1 MLENIPV
8 ERLWPGIPA
17 VSQAGH
23 RIQPEPRLS
32 GFLIGCRIKQD
43 PAPGIKSFFHGFRL
57 VEGLETLGVHKV
69 EFTLHRQS
77 VGPFD
82 QTRIRTQIEDS
93 VQRGR
98 HGVADTELR
107 LEQVVKCVASFEGAV
122 NKNASSSVVGMNR

>member
-1 MLENIPV
+1 MLENATV

-23 RIQPEPRLS
+23 GIQPEPRLS
-32 GFLIGCRIKQD
+32 GFLIGCRIKRD
-43 PAPGIKSFFHGFRL
+43 RAPGIMSVFHALRL

-82 QTRIRTQIEDS
+82 QPRIRTQIEDS
-93 VQRGR
+93 VQRGS
-98 HGVADTELR
+98 HGVAKAKL
-107 LEQVVKCVASFEGAV
+107 
-122 NKNASSSVVGMNR
+122 